1 MQCYGANACP
11 SRRQGRPSDAVVGN
25 TFCIGSNKHEYL
37 NPKSQIMI
45 VPRIGVTQD
54 IKYNS
59 HNDGAPV
66 LLYNKFSAKQNLPV
80 TIVNTG
86 TTESN
91 RLSSLDTIA
100 AHRTLYQPTKRGSPP
115 PPFCS
120 RTSLIRSVSTP
131 RDPSLLR
138 YKMLTNWYPIFTSTK
153 SLCRRTC

>member
-1 MQCYGANACP
+1 
-11 SRRQGRPSDAVVGN
+11 
-25 TFCIGSNKHEYL
+25 
-37 NPKSQIMI
+37 MI

-80 TIVNTG
+80 TIVNTDSTSTG

-100 AHRTLYQPTKRGSPP
+100 APNT
-115 PPFCS
+115 
-120 RTSLIRSVSTP
+120 VSTHKK
-131 RDPSLLR
+131 RFAATSVLLA
-138 YKMLTNWYPIFTSTK
+138 NIVD
-153 SLCRRTC
+153 